1 MGQEL
6 DLLDK
11 KILYELDLN
20 SRQPISE
27 LAKKVRSS
35 RETVNFRLNRLI
47 KNGYIKKFVTTLY
60 TSNLN
65 RFYYKL
71 FYKFYKITPNIEK
84 QIIEFISKYS
94 KTAWFGTFEGPY
106 DLAFLIIAKSLY
118 DLNNFLIE
126 FRKLFGDYIL
136 EQEIHTLTSVHRFN
150 LKFFH
155 QSKKTLHTQYPQE
168 LKDTK
173 LDDIDK
179 EIIKE
184 LANNS
189 RVPVISLAQKLKVDS
204 GTITHRIRSL
214 KENKIIGTYTL
225 SVDFDKFKM
234 QHFQINFK
242 LRNHES
248 INKIINFF
256 STHPNAT
263 FATVAFGKYDL
274 AIELVVNNNMELKS
288 IIDNFKNLYSSEI
301 LDHDTF
307 LITKEY
313 GITWYPYETEN
324 Q

>member
-1 MGQEL
+1 MAQEL

-20 SRQPISE
+20 SRQPISA
-27 LAKKVRSS
+27 LAKNLKSS
-35 RETVNFRLNRLI
+35 RETVNFRLNRLV

-71 FYKFYKITPNIEK
+71 FYKFYKTTPKIDNE
-84 QIIEFISKYS
+84 IIDFINNYQ

-118 DLNNFLIE
+118 DLDNFLIE

-150 LKFFH
+150 LKFFYK
-155 QSKKTLHTQYPQE
+155 SKKTSHTQYPKE
-168 LKDTK
+168 LKETK
-173 LDDIDK
+173 LDKTDK

-189 RVPVISLAQKLKVDS
+189 RASVLSLAQKLKVDS
-204 GTITHRIRSL
+204 GTIIYRIKNL
-214 KENKIIGTYTL
+214 KENKILGTYTL
-225 SVDFDKFKM
+225 SVDFDKFNM

-242 LRNHES
+242 LKNNES
-248 INKIINFF
+248 VNKIINFF
-256 STHPNAT
+256 SNHPNAT

-274 AIELVVNNNMELKS
+274 AIELVVKNNKELKS
-288 IIDNFKNLYSSEI
+288 ILDNLKEEYSGEI
-301 LDHDTF
+301 LDYDTF

-324 Q
+324 